1 MFESLAFKITAN
13 VKALLSGVALAAVP
27 MNKDNQVPR
36 YSSSC
41 IGVRPPR
48 LQQCT
53 VACCLSFSSAFY
65 VFNADNIL
73 KASYF
78 SVL

>member
-1 MFESLAFKITAN
+1 MAYNA
-13 VKALLSGVALAAVP
+13 KALLSGVVLAAVP
-27 MNKDNQVPR
+27 MNKDNQMLR
-36 YSSSC
+36 YLSSC

-53 VACCLSFSSAFY
+53 VACCPSFSSVFY
-65 VFNADNIL
+65 VFNADNIV